1 MDTAKLGPALI
12 GGALV
17 GVLANVPYVSAINIA
32 CGALFIGG
40 GVLASYLFFKDREP
54 MEGGRT
60 EGARVG
66 CLAGLFA
73 GLITTAI
80 ALSLRGTGAG
90 EEDAELAAA
99 VAQMEAAGYE
109 LPAWAR
115 VLAGLASLTITT
127 ALVILVVATVIST
140 IAGTVGGLL
149 GAVFFNKE
157 DVDAL

>member
-17 GVLANVPYVSAINIA
+17 GVLANVPYVSAVNVV

-60 EGARVG
+60 EGAKVG

-73 GLITTAI
+73 GLVAAAI
-80 ALSLRGTGAG
+80 ALPLRAIGFD
-90 EEDAELAAA
+90 EDAAE
-99 VAQMEAAGYE
+99 VASAKADFEAAGIE
-109 LPAWAR
+109 LPAW
-115 VLAGLASLTITT
+115 VLALIGLASLTPAA
-127 ALVILVVATVIST
+127 ALVILVLAIVIST

>member
-1 MDTAKLGPALI
+1 MDTAKLRPALI
-12 GGALV
+12 GGALF
-17 GVLANVPYVSAINIA
+17 GVLANVPYVSAVNVA

-40 GVLASYLFFKDREP
+40 GLLASYLFFKDREP
-54 MEGGRT
+54 MEGGRA

-80 ALSLRGTGAG
+80 ALSLRTTGFD
-90 EEDAELAAA
+90 EDAAEIARAKA
-99 VAQMEAAGYE
+99 DMEAAGFE
-109 LPAWAR
+109 LPVWAQA
-115 VLAGLASLTITT
+115 LMGLASLTTGA

-157 DVDAL
+157 EVDAL